1 MRSMGGV
8 MISEP
13 EMAGEPGGV
22 GGGEAQDGGV
32 SGEVLDS
39 FGRRHMDF
47 GQGYMNFGQGGMGEP
62 RPRRPWRWALG
73 GAVVASAVW
82 AAALLLFPFPW
93 GDRRPDMHGYRLN
106 EAPCPALPLK
116 AIGAAIAPRES
127 TGEGESTGKVES
139 GVLTDPALD
148 QVRCFIPLRS
158 SARPKRSL
166 KRWSTGYSVG
176 VMVELH
182 KKTDPAAEFEAKR
195 GVTDFGVDP
204 GVKVEVVSDLGDKAY
219 LLTSDNGIAELRVL
233 EGGAVLSLSLSSSL
247 QYEDDL
253 GGAPVGDGPDLP
265 DLSPYQSAMISDM
278 RDLMDR
284 LKR

>member
-1 MRSMGGV
+1 

-13 EMAGEPGGV
+13 EMAGEPGGF
-22 GGGEAQDGGV
+22 GGGEARDGGV

-39 FGRRHMDF
+39 YGHRHLDF
-47 GQGYMNFGQGGMGEP
+47 GQGHTDLGQGGMGAP

-116 AIGAAIAPRES
+116 AIGTAIAPRES
-127 TGEGESTGKVES
+127 TDEAESPGRADS
-139 GVLTDPALD
+139 AILNDPVLD
-148 QVRCFIPLRS
+148 QVRCFIALRS
-158 SARPKRSL
+158 VAGRERSAKG
-166 KRWSTGYSVG
+166 WSVGYSVG
-176 VMVELH
+176 VTVELH
-182 KKTDPAAEFEAKR
+182 KRADPAAEFEAKR
-195 GVTDFGVDP
+195 GVTDFGADP
-204 GVKVEVVSDLGDKAY
+204 GVKVEAVSDLGDKAY

-247 QYEDDL
+247 QYQDNL
-253 GGAPVGDGPDLP
+253 GGAPMGDGPDLP

-278 RDLMDR
+278 RDLMDG